1 MGEAESALR
10 ELAGENYSTVD
21 GPFAVE
27 LLRKIV
33 KAHWFFM
40 DRNENGSHDEF
51 QRAANAFYD
60 SIDVAEVWMMTRGLL
75 EKGGA

>member
-1 MGEAESALR
+1 MSNDASVAEVNGT
-10 ELAGENYSTVD
+10 E
-21 GPFAVE
+21 AVE

-40 DRNENGSHDEF
+40 DRNDKGSHDEF

-75 EKGGA
+75 EKGGD

>member
-1 MGEAESALR
+1 MDGSANAFR
-10 ELAGENYSTVD
+10 EIPSEVD
-21 GPFAVE
+21 GAAAVE
-27 LLRKIV
+27 LLRTIV

-40 DRNENGSHDEF
+40 DRNDKGSHDEF

-75 EKGGA
+75 EKGGD